1 MMKKVYTDTS
11 LKKVLIALIFLVTI
25 QYRQLEAQQLYFPP
39 ATGTA
44 WDTLSPAR
52 LGWCPSRIDSLYD
65 YLQKT
70 KTRAFI
76 LLYQGKIVLEKYFNG
91 HTSDSLWYWASAG
104 KTLTAFLT
112 GMAQQNGNVQLSER
126 VSAYLGNGW
135 TSAPLAKENLITVRH
150 LLTMTSGLN
159 DNPQLPC
166 DDLSKS
172 KACLQYLTDAGNRW
186 GYHTG
191 AYYKL
196 QDVLQAISGQG
207 ITPYTRA
214 QVGDRIGMGG
224 FWVNGVY
231 ISDARSMARFGLL
244 NLARGRWG
252 TDTLLKDTTFFRQM
266 TTTSQ
271 PLNQSY
277 GYLWWLNGQ
286 ASYMVPGLQFVFRQ
300 PLVPNGPP
308 DMLAALGLNDQKIY
322 VVPSREMVV
331 IRMGN
336 SAYDQSAALS
346 KYDDTLWQKIN
357 ALPAGPG
364 CTYTFTGSDVFS
376 NGLLW
381 RHTVPPP
388 PALPA
393 GQQVIIEGNCIL
405 NQRFELLPQSGL
417 RLGEGSTLTV
427 SSFHPPSP

>member
-1 MMKKVYTDTS
+1 MKKKHSSSTIYAGLFT
-11 LKKVLIALIFLVTI
+11 LIMLATI
-25 QYRQLEAQQLYFPP
+25 PSRQVNAQQLYFPP

-70 KTRAFI
+70 KTKAFMV
-76 LLYQGKIVLEKYFNG
+76 LFQGKIVLEKYFD
-91 HTSDSLWYWASAG
+91 TFTADSLWYWASAG

-112 GMAQQNGNVQLSER
+112 GMAQQDGKVQLNER
-126 VSAYLGNGW
+126 VSAYLGTGW
-135 TSAPLAKENLITVRH
+135 TNAPLAKENLITLQH
-150 LLTMTSGLN
+150 LLSMTSGLN
-159 DNPQLPC
+159 DDPALPC
-166 DDLSKS
+166 TDLSTNR
-172 KACLQYLTDAGNRW
+172 ACLQYLADAGSRW

-196 QDVLQAISGQG
+196 HDVLQSISGQG

-214 QVGDRIGMGG
+214 QVGDRIGMNG
-224 FWVNGVY
+224 FWVNGTY
-231 ISDARSMARFGLL
+231 ISNARSMARYGLL

-286 ASYMVPGLQFVFRQ
+286 ASYMVPGVQFVFRQ
-300 PLVPNGPP
+300 PLVPNASP

-336 SAYDQSAALS
+336 NAYDQSAALS

-357 ALPAGPG
+357 ALPAKQG
-364 CTYTFTGSDVFS
+364 CTYTFTGNDAFG

-388 PALPA
+388 AALPA
-393 GQQVIIEGNCIL
+393 GQQVIIEGHCIL
-405 NQRFELLPQSGL
+405 NQRFELLPQSTL
-417 RLGEGSTLTV
+417 RLGVGSTLTV
-427 SSFHPPSP
+427 SSLQPPLP

>member
-1 MMKKVYTDTS
+1 M
-11 LKKVLIALIFLVTI
+11 KKVLITLIFLATI
-25 QYRQLEAQQLYFPP
+25 PYRQLEAQQLYFPP

-76 LLYQGKIVLEKYFNG
+76 VLYQGKIVLEKYFNG

-104 KTLTAFLT
+104 KTITAFLI
-112 GMAQQNGNVQLSER
+112 GMAQQNGSVQLGDR

-135 TSAPLAKENLITVRH
+135 TSAPPAKENLITVGH

-159 DNPQLPC
+159 DNPQPPC
-166 DDLSKS
+166 DGLSKL
-172 KACLQYLTDAGNRW
+172 KACLQYLADAGTRW

-196 QDVLQAISGQG
+196 HDVLQAISGQG
-207 ITPYTRA
+207 ITAYTRA
-214 QVGDRIGMGG
+214 QIGDRIGMNG
-224 FWVNGVY
+224 FWVNGVF
-231 ISDARSMARFGLL
+231 ISNARSMARFGLL

-252 TDTLLKDTTFFRQM
+252 ADTLLKDTTFFRQM

-271 PLNQSY
+271 PFNQSY

-286 ASYMVPGLQFVFRQ
+286 ASYMVPGLQLVFRQ

-308 DMLAALGLNDQKIY
+308 DMFAALGMNDQKIY

-388 PALPA
+388 QALPA

-405 NQRFELLPQSGL
+405 NQRFELLPQSIL
-417 RLGEGSTLTV
+417 RLGEGSILTV
-427 SSFHPPSP
+427 SSFQPPSP